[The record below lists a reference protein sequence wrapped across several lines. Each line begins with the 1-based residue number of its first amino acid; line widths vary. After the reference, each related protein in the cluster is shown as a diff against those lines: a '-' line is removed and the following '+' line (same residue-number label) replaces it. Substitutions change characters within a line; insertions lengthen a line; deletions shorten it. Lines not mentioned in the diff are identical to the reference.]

1 VATFEDALR
10 DAGGEI
16 DELRNKVALLQR
28 EKGAG
33 KSFDGLKAAFGLGLD
48 S

>member
-28 EKGAG
+28 EKGKG
-33 KSFDGLKAAFGLGLD
+33 KPLYGLKA
-48 S
+48 